1 MKLLIVDDQSSVVQG
16 LLHCTDW
23 SRLGF
28 DVVDTALNAIDAKA
42 SLLRQEAEVM
52 LCDIEMPMES
62 GLDLLGWLRQ
72 REMTTRC
79 IFLTAHAEFK
89 YAQEALRLGGFD
101 YIMQPAPY
109 DQVIRTVERALED
122 VQSER
127 AARELQDRG
136 AAFEDQRKEIVETML
151 RSFLLGNAPE
161 GNLSAFEELGLLPR
175 RDRSCWMALIQPL
188 RWREGETPW
197 ELGLLGTAIGNMSR
211 EIFEVFTP
219 AQILSVT
226 VKLPTEQCLVL
237 VLQSRNE
244 MPLDEDYIFRQL
256 NYLQSACSQ
265 YLHCTAAFY
274 PAGPLLF
281 RNAPQEFRN
290 LLGRRSENV
299 ALKSGILSERAMTA
313 EGVEDFRIPQ
323 IAAWKRLLQENCAPA
338 VEQEA
343 CQLLDRLVA
352 ANRLDSRTLL
362 NFYQDFMQM
371 IFSLPQK
378 GSGERREL
386 FREPEA
392 LELYRNGMK
401 TVQDM
406 KALIH
411 YVAAFWNGETEEN
424 SQSTVEII
432 TAYIAEH
439 LDSELRREEL
449 ADAVHLNPDYMAR
462 LFKKETGMNLK
473 DYIIQQKMQEAQSLL
488 CTTSLPVSLIA
499 AKVGYTNFG
508 HFSTTY
514 KKVYHKTPQ
523 EERAAAL

>member
-1 MKLLIVDDQSSVVQG
+1 MKLLIVDDQNSVVQG

-23 SRLGF
+23 SALGF
-28 DVVDTALNAIDAKA
+28 TVVDTALNAIDAKA
-42 SLLRQEAEVM
+42 SLLRQEAEIM

-72 REMTTRC
+72 KGMTTRC

-109 DQVIRTVERALED
+109 DQVVETVKRAIED
-122 VQSER
+122 VQSEQ
-127 AARELQDRG
+127 AALELQSRG

-161 GNLSAFEELGLLPR
+161 SNLAAFEELGLLPR
-175 RDRSCWMALIQPL
+175 RDKNCWMALIQPL
-188 RWREGETPW
+188 HWREGETPW
-197 ELGLLGTAIGNMSR
+197 ELGLLGTAVGNMSR

-219 AQILSVT
+219 AQVLSVT

-237 VLQSRNE
+237 VLQSRSE
-244 MPLDEDYIFRQL
+244 ELQETDYILRQL
-256 NYLQSACSQ
+256 NYLQSACKQ

-281 RNAPQEFRN
+281 RDAPQELRN
-290 LLGRRSENV
+290 LLERRSENV

-313 EGVEDFRIPQ
+313 EGAEDFHIPQ
-323 IAAWKRLLQENCAPA
+323 IGAWKRLLQENCAPA

-352 ANRLDSRTLL
+352 ENQLDSRALL
-362 NFYQDFMQM
+362 NFYQDFLQM

-378 GSGERREL
+378 GAGDRREM

-401 TVQDM
+401 TVPNM

-411 YVAAFWNGETEEN
+411 YVTMFWNGENGEN

-432 TAYIAEH
+432 TSYIAEH
-439 LDSELRREEL
+439 LDNELRRDEL
-449 ADAVHLNPDYMAR
+449 AEAVHLNPDYMAR

-488 CTTSLPVSLIA
+488 CTTSLPISLIA
-499 AKVGYTNFG
+499 AKVGYTNFA